1 MAKASSRPK
10 FERRSYSENHHLF
23 REQEVG
29 DHAFILEEGT
39 VEITR
44 LSGSKEVVLGTI
56 HKGGM
61 FGEMALIDDSPRMAS
76 ARAVGGPVKVMVISR
91 DAFKDRVEGLDPFT
105 KALVAILSDHVR
117 SLASQLTES
126 GSVLS

>member
-1 MAKASSRPK
+1 MANQGSRAK
-10 FERRSYSENHHLF
+10 IERRSYTENHHLF
-23 REQEVG
+23 REREVG

-44 LSGSKEVVLGTI
+44 HNGTQEMVIGTI
-56 HKGGM
+56 KKGGM
-61 FGEMALIDDSPRMAS
+61 FGEMALIDNSPRMAS

-91 DAFKDRVEGLDPFT
+91 DSFKDRVDNLDPFT
-105 KALVAILSDHVR
+105 KALVSILSDHVR